1 MPWRITSSV
10 MGSTLVRAELRGS
23 VIGFIWWS
31 LWLRQLRRDSF
42 KERKCCQAMVI
53 WRKKAYQDSGRPET
67 RGAKRMAKQ
76 LGRFSSTMLH
86 WVVVLGLAI
95 ALLRFSLAQERRVK
109 TRISNAAF
117 IITALPLLAARDRG
131 IFPANG
137 LDVEIIL
144 MNSALVPP
152 ALIQGDIDYQ
162 AGVGPASVNAMLSGF
177 PTRAIWFSSDKI
189 PYLLMSR
196 PQFKSLEIVNSE

>member
-76 LGRFSSTMLH
+76 LGRFSSSMLH

-95 ALLRFSLAQERRVK
+95 AFPRFTLALYPLSL
-109 TRISNAAF
+109 THAF
-117 IITALPLLAARDRG
+117 
-131 IFPANG
+131 N
-137 LDVEIIL
+137 E
-144 MNSALVPP
+144 
-152 ALIQGDIDYQ
+152 
-162 AGVGPASVNAMLSGF
+162 
-177 PTRAIWFSSDKI
+177 
-189 PYLLMSR
+189 SR
-196 PQFKSLEIVNSE
+196 

>member
-76 LGRFSSTMLH
+76 LGRFSSSMLH
-86 WVVVLGLAI
+86 WEEALGLAI
-95 ALLRFSLAQERRVK
+95 ALPRFDLAQDRRAQTPV
-109 TRISNAAF
+109 SEPHF
-117 IITALPLLAARDRG
+117 TATARPLFAHPKL
-131 IFPANG
+131 
-137 LDVEIIL
+137 
-144 MNSALVPP
+144 
-152 ALIQGDIDYQ
+152 
-162 AGVGPASVNAMLSGF
+162 
-177 PTRAIWFSSDKI
+177 
-189 PYLLMSR
+189 
-196 PQFKSLEIVNSE
+196 